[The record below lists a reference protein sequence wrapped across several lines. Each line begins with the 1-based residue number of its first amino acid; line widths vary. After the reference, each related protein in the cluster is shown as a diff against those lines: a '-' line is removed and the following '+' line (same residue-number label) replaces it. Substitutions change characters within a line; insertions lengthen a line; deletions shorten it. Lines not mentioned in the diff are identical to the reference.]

1 MPFKDPEKRKQ
12 WYEDYGRQLKAKD
25 YEENKEYHAE
35 MGKIWRDK
43 NKEKIQIRKKKYY
56 DDHEKQISEHRKIK
70 VTCGCGST
78 YCMVGKSRHDKT
90 QKHVI
95 YIIEK
100 MHDDNKLVQERTNHI
115 LAEWG
120 ELLRDQ

>member
-35 MGKIWRDK
+35 MNKIWRDK
-43 NKEKIQIRKKKYY
+43 NKEKIQMKNKKYKEE
-56 DDHEKQISEHRKIK
+56 HKEHISEHRKIK

-78 YCMVGKSRHDKT
+78 YCMAGKSRHEKT
-90 QKHVI
+90 QTHVI
-95 YIIEK
+95 YIINK
-100 MHDDNKLVQERTNHI
+100 MHDENKLVQERTNHI

-120 ELLRDQ
+120 ELLRDH

>member
-12 WYEDYGRQLKAKD
+12 WYEDYGRQLRAERH
-25 YEENKEYHAE
+25 EENKEYDAE

-78 YCMVGKSRHDKT
+78 YCRANKSRHEKT

-100 MHDDNKLVQERTNHI
+100 MHDDNKLVQERTNHT

-120 ELLRDQ
+120 ELLRDH